1 MSESQVSGPLSGLR
15 LLEIG
20 GVGPVPFCG
29 MVLADLGADVVSV
42 QRPAAPA
49 GADDPM
55 AAATGGIFTR
65 GHRSVAVDLKHP
77 DGVATVLRMVARADG
92 LLEGFRPGVMER
104 LGLGP
109 DVCAEVNPRLVYGR
123 MTGWGQDGPYAD
135 LPGHDINY
143 LALSGALGA
152 MGTPGAPPVP
162 PLNLVA
168 DFGGGGMLLAIGVLS
183 ALVEAGR
190 SGRGQVVDAAMLDG
204 SSLMM
209 TMAYELL
216 ARDAWVPERG
226 RNVNDGG
233 APFYRTYETSDGR
246 YLAVGAME
254 PRFFDEL
261 VSRMDLDRDSLPAQW
276 DRSRWPE
283 LTAVL
288 AEAFRTRTRDQWCAL
303 LEHAPVCVTPV
314 LDMLEAPQHPHN
326 AQRNGFFLSG
336 GGPVPSPAPRFDRTP
351 ARPGA
356 PGRPVGTETVEVL
369 EGFGFDA
376 GEIGRLRSTGVVATP

>member
-1 MSESQVSGPLSGLR
+1 MVRAQATGPLSGLR

-20 GVGPVPFCG
+20 GVGPVPFCS
-29 MVLADLGADVVSV
+29 MVLADLGADVVSIA
-42 QRPAAPA
+42 RPSAP
-49 GADDPM
+49 GDDDDPM
-55 AAATGGIFTR
+55 TAATGGIFHR
-65 GHRSVAVDLKHP
+65 GRRSIAVDLKQP
-77 DGVATVLRMVARADG
+77 DGIAAVLRMVGGADG

-109 DVCAEVNPRLVYGR
+109 DVCAEANSRLVYGR
-123 MTGWGQDGPYAD
+123 MTGWGQEGPYAN

-143 LALSGALGA
+143 LALTGALGA
-152 MGTPGAPPVP
+152 MGTPGQPPVP

-168 DFGGGGMLLAIGVLS
+168 DFGGGGMLLAVGVLS

-190 SGRGQVVDAAMLDG
+190 SGRGQVIDAAMLDG
-204 SSLMM
+204 SALLM

-216 ARDAWVPERG
+216 ARGAWVPERG
-226 RNVNDGG
+226 RNVNDGA
-233 APFYRTYETSDGR
+233 APFYRVYETSDAR

-261 VSRMDLDRDSLPAQW
+261 VARMGLDRDTLPGQW

-288 AEAFRTRTRDQWCAL
+288 ADAFRTRTRDQWCDL

-314 LDMLEAPQHPHN
+314 LDMLEAPLHPHN
-326 AQRNGFFLSG
+326 AQRNGFFTSG

-356 PGRPVGTETVEVL
+356 PGRPVGADTVEVL
-369 EGFGFDA
+369 SGFGFDP
-376 GEIGRLRSTGVVATP
+376 GEIDRLRTTGVVATS